1 MDNKVVLRKRLLS
14 LTIPIF
20 IESLLVILL
29 GTMDTIM
36 LSKYS
41 DSSVASVGVVNQVF
55 NMIIV
60 VFQVSTLG
68 TSVLCS
74 QYLGAGNNEKV
85 RLVAWLSLIF
95 NFLLGLL
102 ISGFLYLDRKSV
114 V

>member
-1 MDNKVVLRKRLLS
+1 MKDKAILRKRLLN

-36 LSKYS
+36 LSRYS

-60 VFQVSTLG
+60 VFNRIAKP
-68 TSVLCS
+68 
-74 QYLGAGNNEKV
+74 YLKENH
-85 RLVAWLSLIF
+85 
-95 NFLLGLL
+95 
-102 ISGFLYLDRKSV
+102 FLYMDVILMQKV
-114 V
+114 